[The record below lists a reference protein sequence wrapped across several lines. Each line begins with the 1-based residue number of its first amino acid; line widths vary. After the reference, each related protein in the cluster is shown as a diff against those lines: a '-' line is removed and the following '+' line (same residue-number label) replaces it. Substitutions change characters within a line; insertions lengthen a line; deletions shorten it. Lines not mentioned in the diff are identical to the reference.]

1 MPKGKKSSGTT
12 ENIASLKVPSINF
25 SLLRKWWIL
34 LFAVQK
40 MLWKFGI
47 TWQMIF
53 LPCFTSAKD
62 ALSDLYGVLQLR
74 KQLEDQCFPSV
85 LLIKKLT
92 TTLQELG
99 NSLKLIDLK
108 F

>member
-1 MPKGKKSSGTT
+1 MMNPFVCCPK
-12 ENIASLKVPSINF
+12 NAVKV
-25 SLLRKWWIL
+25 WDH
-34 LFAVQK
+34 
-40 MLWKFGI
+40 M
-47 TWQMIF
+47 TDDF

-92 TTLQELG
+92 MTLQELG